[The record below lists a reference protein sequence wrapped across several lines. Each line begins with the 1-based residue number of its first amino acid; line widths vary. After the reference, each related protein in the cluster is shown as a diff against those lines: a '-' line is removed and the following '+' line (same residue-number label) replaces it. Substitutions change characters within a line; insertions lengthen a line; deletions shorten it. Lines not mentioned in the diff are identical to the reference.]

1 MVDASY
7 KTLYGKHFKRTFVLF
22 CFLGFLCSNPEKAEF
37 IEQYWLVGILGHA
50 WVSVH
55 D

>member
-22 CFLGFLCSNPEKAEF
+22 LLRFLCSNPEKAEI
-37 IEQYWLVGILGHA
+37 IEQYWLVGIFGQA
-50 WVSVH
+50 WVCCT
-55 D
+55 

>member
-1 MVDASY
+1 MDASY

-22 CFLGFLCSNPEKAEF
+22 LLRFLCSNPEKAEF
-37 IEQYWLVGILGHA
+37 IELVGRYTCY
-50 WVSVH
+50 VH

>member
-22 CFLGFLCSNPEKAEF
+22 FVVGISLFKSKKTEI
-37 IEQYWLVGILGHA
+37 IEQYWLVGIFGQA
-50 WVSVH
+50 WVCCT
-55 D
+55 